1 MALMKDDAS
10 GAGMK
15 TMKMHV
21 WALLLS
27 GVASAALTGAA
38 EAKSVRAAPVKLDM
52 DAINAAAMPPEA
64 PAPKPDGARKK
75 PAKVDPG
82 YLKAQVLL
90 DRQRFSPGAIDG
102 KDGENFR
109 KALSAFQQARNLP
122 VTGNLDRATWDALS
136 ADQKP
141 VMTRYEIKASDLKGP
156 FVKTIPAKLEKQ
168 AELDKLAYK
177 TPREMFAEKFH
188 VDEDFLARLNP
199 KESFKKAGDEILV
212 PDVERVHTDA
222 KVGRVEIDKEARL
235 LRAFDPSGALMAAY
249 PASIGSE
256 GKPAP
261 SGSFKITA
269 VAKNPVYHYDPKFA
283 FKGVKTK
290 EKFTVAA
297 GPNNPVGAVWIDL
310 SEPTYGIHG
319 TPEPSRIGRSF
330 SHGCVRLTNWD
341 ALDLAGMVKKGV
353 DVVFD
358 DTSPANVATGAIA
371 SPAGDGKT
379 GPDAKAAAEPAAK
392 ATGKKAAK

>member
-1 MALMKDDAS
+1 MMNKI
-10 GAGMK
+10 
-15 TMKMHV
+15 V

-27 GVASAALTGAA
+27 GAAGAALTGAA
-38 EAKSVRAAPVKLDM
+38 EAKAARSAPVKLDL
-52 DAINAAAMPPEA
+52 DTINAAAMPPEA
-64 PAPKPDGARKK
+64 PAPKPDDARKK
-75 PAKVDPG
+75 PAKVVPG

-102 KDGENFR
+102 KDGDNFR

-122 VTGNLDRATWDALS
+122 VTGNLDQATWDALN

-141 VMTRYEIKASDLKGP
+141 AMMRYEIKAADLKGP
-156 FVKTIPAKLEKQ
+156 FVKKIPAQLEKQ
-168 AELDKLAYK
+168 AELDKLGYK

-199 KESFKKAGDEILV
+199 KESFKKPGDEILV
-212 PDVERVHTDA
+212 PDVERPRSDA
-222 KVGRVEIDKEARL
+222 KVSRVEIDKEARL
-235 LRAFDPSGALMAAY
+235 LRAFDQGGALMAAY

-256 GKPAP
+256 DKPAP

-319 TPEPSRIGRSF
+319 APEPSRIGRSF

-358 DTSPANVATGAIA
+358 DASPANVTTGAIA
-371 SPAGDGKT
+371 ATPPADVK
-379 GPDAKAAAEPAAK
+379 PAPEAAAK
-392 ATGKKAAK
+392 APAKKAAK